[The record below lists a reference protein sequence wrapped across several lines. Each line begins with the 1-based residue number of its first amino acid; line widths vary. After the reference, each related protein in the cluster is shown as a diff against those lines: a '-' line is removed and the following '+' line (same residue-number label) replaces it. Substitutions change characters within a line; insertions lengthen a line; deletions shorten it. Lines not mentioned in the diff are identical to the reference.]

1 MEFEIRVVK
10 SSSLVGEKDYKKV
23 ATKFLQLIGYM
34 GNNADEH
41 SIPYHLFE
49 CFLLHPGKKWTV
61 EELMATLK
69 ATKATV
75 YRHLNKLKAMDLLEE
90 GKEGEGIKVK
100 KTYQL
105 RYGNVAK
112 AWNFVE
118 AHVKVA
124 MEQYAETVHH
134 LQKLVEKRH
143 LK

>member
-10 SSSLVGEKDYKKV
+10 SSPLTGENDYRK
-23 ATKFLQLIGYM
+23 ATVRFLQLIGYM
-34 GNNADEH
+34 GESANEQ
-41 SIPYHLFE
+41 SISYHLFE
-49 CFLLHPGKKWTV
+49 CFLLHPEKRWTV
-61 EELMATLK
+61 EELMNEVS

-75 YRHLNKLKAMDLLEE
+75 YRHLNKLKSMDVLEE
-90 GKEGEGIKVK
+90 GKEGESTKVK

-105 RYGNVAK
+105 RYGNLAK

-124 MEQYAETVHH
+124 MENYSETVNH
-134 LQKLVEKRH
+134 LNQLVAKRH